1 MIAYRELRRLET
13 ETLKALFRK
22 RASLR
27 GAAGE
32 SAGQQVVN
40 LELVL
45 KVSVG
50 QFYGIEIEEFP
61 ARIASTALY
70 LADHIANREAS
81 AEFGQYYVRFPIR
94 SSPHIIIANAL
105 DTEWNS
111 LLPAD
116 RADYVYGNPPFVGFR
131 LRSQDQQADIERVM
145 PAGTPKRIDYVLGWY
160 AKTVDYI
167 RPHTRCAFVSTNS
180 ITQGE
185 QASALH
191 ALLERRGA
199 AIQFAHRTFAW
210 TSEARSKAHVHVVIV
225 GFGKAH
231 GGRRTLVHYPTPHA
245 EGIEVTAREIN
256 VYLEDS
262 PMVGVAKRTKPLG
275 TVPELKIGSKP
286 NDAGHLIFSAE
297 ELMDL
302 PKDLVERFARRLYG
316 SQELLQGNQRWC
328 LWLADAT
335 PTELR
340 QWPELQDRLAKV
352 REHRLTSAN
361 AQTQATASTPALFWN
376 NKQPASSYL
385 AVPEVS
391 SENYRVAPMA
401 YLAANDIATNKL
413 YTIEGAPLWLFG
425 LLQSTMFT
433 QWTRTVGGRLKSD
446 PSISPGSVYNTFP
459 FPNLNDQQQQ
469 RIEDHASAILDARAE
484 FPEASLA
491 DLYSPLSMPKNLIN
505 AHDALDKAVDSAFAL
520 RSNLAQDDARL
531 SVLFNRYITMTEQL
545 VEKPKRRRRRKP
557 ASMSAD

>member
-1 MIAYRELRRLET
+1 MVAYRELRRLET
-13 ETLKALFRK
+13 ETLKAVFKK

-40 LELVL
+40 LEMVL
-45 KVSVG
+45 KVSVA

-94 SSPHIIIANAL
+94 SSPHIVIANAL
-105 DTEWNS
+105 NSDWNS

-131 LRSQDQQADIERVM
+131 LRSQEQQADMERVM
-145 PAGTPKRIDYVLGWY
+145 PKGTQKRIDYVLGWY
-160 AKTVDYI
+160 AKALDYI
-167 RPHTRCAFVSTNS
+167 KPHTRCAFVSTNS

-191 ALLERRGA
+191 ALLERHGA
-199 AIQFAHRTFAW
+199 ALQFAHRTFAW
-210 TSEARSKAHVHVVIV
+210 TSEARGKAHVHVVIV
-225 GFGKAH
+225 GFGKAQS
-231 GGRRTLVHYPTPHA
+231 GRRTLVHYPNPHA
-245 EGIEVTAREIN
+245 EGSEETAREIN
-256 VYLEDS
+256 VYLVDS

-286 NDAGHLIFSAE
+286 NDAGHLIFTAE
-297 ELMDL
+297 DRESLPEDL
-302 PKDLVERFARRLYG
+302 LEKFAHRLYG

-328 LWLADAT
+328 LWLAHAT

-340 QWPELQDRLAKV
+340 HWPELQDRLAKV

-361 AQTQATASTPALFWN
+361 VQTRATAATPALFWN
-376 NKQPASSYL
+376 NKQPTSSYL

-401 YLAANDIATNKL
+401 YLAADDIATNQL

-425 LLQSTMFT
+425 VLQSAMFT
-433 QWTRTVGGRLKSD
+433 LWTRTVGGRLKSD
-446 PSISPGSVYNTFP
+446 PRISPGSVYNTFP
-459 FPNLNDQQQQ
+459 FPNLNNQQQQ
-469 RIEDHASAILDARAE
+469 RIETCASAVLEARAE
-484 FPEASLA
+484 FPDASLA
-491 DLYSPLSMPKNLIN
+491 DLYSPLSMPKNLVD
-505 AHDALDKAVDSAFAL
+505 AHDVLDKAVDAAYAP

-531 SVLFNRYITMTEQL
+531 STL
-545 VEKPKRRRRRKP
+545 V
-557 ASMSAD
+557 